1 LRYKLRTLLIIV
13 ILCAVLANAIGAE
26 RNASKQVVELDAAV
40 MTALE
45 RISPEV
51 TEYFDVDY
59 LNDSSDGQSCYQISR
74 SGPLLVGSFLTLGT
88 ISVAASPGLHSISRR
103 TEVMNGWQNG
113 WKQSCP
119 KS

>member
-1 LRYKLRTLLIIV
+1 
-13 ILCAVLANAIGAE
+13 
-26 RNASKQVVELDAAV
+26 

-74 SGPLLVGSFLTLGT
+74 SGPLLVGSFLTGPHKVHRLLTVGDQAE
-88 ISVAASPGLHSISRR
+88 IAIEIEAPWYYLSCGKPRVALDFSPNRGNEWLAKRLE
-103 TEVMNGWQNG
+103 TEL
-113 WKQSCP
+113 P
-119 KS
+119 